1 MKGLKMVVMRRL
13 NKIVTVE
20 DKDRGIYES
29 KGYAVVKPARAKK
42 QESGNGGSSQTAGAS
57 ANNQNAKPENDP
69 EKQESGNGG
78 DNAKKN
84 LEKDIEKILN

>member
-1 MKGLKMVVMRRL
+1 MVVMRKNNR
-13 NKIVTVE
+13 IEVVD
-20 DKDRGIYES
+20 DKDRGFYES

-57 ANNQNAKPENDP
+57 ASNQNSKPENDAA
-69 EKQESGNGG
+69 KQESGNGG

>member
-1 MKGLKMVVMRRL
+1 MVVMRRL

-29 KGYAVVKPARAKK
+29 KGYAVVEPARAK
-42 QESGNGGSSQTAGAS
+42 
-57 ANNQNAKPENDP
+57 
-69 EKQESGNGG
+69 KQESGNGG

>member
-13 NKIVTVE
+13 NKIVTVDE
-20 DKDRGIYES
+20 KDRGLYES

-78 DNAKKN
+78 DNVKKN

>member
-1 MKGLKMVVMRRL
+1 MVVMRKNNR
-13 NKIVTVE
+13 IEVIDE
-20 DKDRGIYES
+20 KDRGLYES

-42 QESGNGGSSQTAGAS
+42 QESGNSSSSQTAVAS
-57 ANNQNAKPENDP
+57 ASNQNPNPENDTA
-69 EKQESGNGG
+69 KQESGNGV

>member
-1 MKGLKMVVMRRL
+1 MVVMRRL

-42 QESGNGGSSQTAGAS
+42 QESGNGGSSQTARAS

>member
-1 MKGLKMVVMRRL
+1 MVVMRKNNR
-13 NKIVTVE
+13 IEVVDE
-20 DKDRGIYES
+20 KDRGLYES
-29 KGYAVVKPARAKK
+29 KGYAIVKPERAKK

-57 ANNQNAKPENDP
+57 ANNQNAKPENDAA
-69 EKQESGNGG
+69 KQESGNGG

>member
-1 MKGLKMVVMRRL
+1 MVVMR
-13 NKIVTVE
+13 KINRIEIVA

>member
-1 MKGLKMVVMRRL
+1 MVVMRKNNR
-13 NKIVTVE
+13 IEVVDE
-20 DKDRGIYES
+20 KDRRLYES
-29 KGYAVVKPARAKK
+29 KGYAVVNTARAKK
-42 QESGNGGSSQTAGAS
+42 QESGNGGSSQTAEAS

>member
-1 MKGLKMVVMRRL
+1 MRKNNRIEVVD
-13 NKIVTVE
+13 E
-20 DKDRGIYES
+20 KDRGIYES

>member
-1 MKGLKMVVMRRL
+1 MVVMR
-13 NKIVTVE
+13 KINRIEIVA
-20 DKDRGIYES
+20 DKDRALYES
-29 KGYAVVKPARAKK
+29 KGYTVVKQTRRK
-42 QESGNGGSSQTAGAS
+42 QESGNGATSQAAGAS

>member
-1 MKGLKMVVMRRL
+1 MVVMRKNNR
-13 NKIVTVE
+13 IEVVDE
-20 DKDRGIYES
+20 KDRGLYES
-29 KGYAVVKPARAKK
+29 KGYAIVKPERAKK

-84 LEKDIEKILN
+84 LEKDIEKILI

>member
-1 MKGLKMVVMRRL
+1 MVVMRRL

-42 QESGNGGSSQTAGAS
+42 QESGNGG
-57 ANNQNAKPENDP
+57 
-69 EKQESGNGG
+69 
-78 DNAKKN
+78 DNVKKN

>member
-1 MKGLKMVVMRRL
+1 MVVMRKNNR
-13 NKIVTVE
+13 IEVVDE
-20 DKDRGIYES
+20 KDRGLYES
-29 KGYAVVKPARAKK
+29 KGYAIVKPERAKK

-69 EKQESGNGG
+69 EKHESGNGG

>member
-1 MKGLKMVVMRRL
+1 MVVMRRL

-29 KGYAVVKPARAKK
+29 KGYAVVKPARA
-42 QESGNGGSSQTAGAS
+42 
-57 ANNQNAKPENDP
+57 

>member
-1 MKGLKMVVMRRL
+1 MVVMRKNNR
-13 NKIVTVE
+13 IEVVDE
-20 DKDRGIYES
+20 KDRGLYES
-29 KGYAVVKPARAKK
+29 KGYAIVKPERAKK

-69 EKQESGNGG
+69 EKQDSGNGG

>member
-1 MKGLKMVVMRRL
+1 MVVMRKNNR
-13 NKIVTVE
+13 IEVVDE
-20 DKDRGIYES
+20 KDRGLYES
-29 KGYAVVKPARAKK
+29 KGYAIVKPERAKK

-57 ANNQNAKPENDP
+57 ASNQNPKPENDAA
-69 EKQESGNGG
+69 KQESGNGG

>member
-1 MKGLKMVVMRRL
+1 MVVMR
-13 NKIVTVE
+13 KINRIEIVA
-20 DKDRGIYES
+20 DKDRALYES
-29 KGYAVVKPARAKK
+29 KGYTVVKPERAKK

-78 DNAKKN
+78 DNVKKN

>member
-1 MKGLKMVVMRRL
+1 MVVMRKNNR
-13 NKIVTVE
+13 IEVVDE
-20 DKDRGIYES
+20 KDRGLYES
-29 KGYAVVKPARAKK
+29 KGYAIVKPERAKK

-78 DNAKKN
+78 DNARKN

>member
-1 MKGLKMVVMRRL
+1 MVVMRRL

-42 QESGNGGSSQTAGAS
+42 QESGNGG
-57 ANNQNAKPENDP
+57 
-69 EKQESGNGG
+69 

>member
-1 MKGLKMVVMRRL
+1 MVVMRKNNR
-13 NKIVTVE
+13 IEVVDE
-20 DKDRGIYES
+20 KDRGLYES
-29 KGYAVVKPARAKK
+29 KGYAIVKPVRAKK

-78 DNAKKN
+78 DNVKKN

>member
-1 MKGLKMVVMRRL
+1 MVIMRKNNR
-13 NKIVTVE
+13 IEVVDE
-20 DKDRGIYES
+20 KDRGLYES
-29 KGYAVVKPARAKK
+29 KGYAIVKPERAKK

-78 DNAKKN
+78 DNVKKN

>member
-29 KGYAVVKPARAKK
+29 KGYAVVKPERAKK

>member
-1 MKGLKMVVMRRL
+1 MVVMRKNNR
-13 NKIVTVE
+13 IEVVDE
-20 DKDRGIYES
+20 KDRGLYES
-29 KGYAVVKPARAKK
+29 KGYAIVKPERAKK
-42 QESGNGGSSQTAGAS
+42 QESGNGGSTPTAGDTEK
-57 ANNQNAKPENDP
+57 NQNDKTENDP

>member
-1 MKGLKMVVMRRL
+1 MVVMRKNNR
-13 NKIVTVE
+13 IEVVDE
-20 DKDRGIYES
+20 KDRGLYES
-29 KGYAVVKPARAKK
+29 KGYAIVKPERAKK

-69 EKQESGNGG
+69 EKQESGKGG

>member
-78 DNAKKN
+78 DNVKKN

>member
-1 MKGLKMVVMRRL
+1 MVVMRRL
-13 NKIVTVE
+13 NKIVTVDE
-20 DKDRGIYES
+20 KDRGLYES
-29 KGYAVVKPARAKK
+29 KGYAVVKPERAKK

>member
-1 MKGLKMVVMRRL
+1 MVVMRKNNR
-13 NKIVTVE
+13 IEVVDE
-20 DKDRGIYES
+20 KDRGLYES

-42 QESGNGGSSQTAGAS
+42 QESGNGGSSQTAGVS

>member
-1 MKGLKMVVMRRL
+1 MVVMSKNNR
-13 NKIVTVE
+13 IEVVDE
-20 DKDRGIYES
+20 KDRGLYES
-29 KGYAVVKPARAKK
+29 KGYAIVKPERAKK

>member
-1 MKGLKMVVMRRL
+1 MVVMRRL

-42 QESGNGGSSQTAGAS
+42 QESGNGGSSQTAGGSAS
-57 ANNQNAKPENDP
+57 NQNPKPENDAA
-69 EKQESGNGG
+69 KQESGNGG
-78 DNAKKN
+78 DNVKKN

>member
-1 MKGLKMVVMRRL
+1 MVVMRKNNR
-13 NKIVTVE
+13 IEVVDE
-20 DKDRGIYES
+20 KDRGIYES

-69 EKQESGNGG
+69 KKQESGNGG

>member
-1 MKGLKMVVMRRL
+1 MVVMRKNNR
-13 NKIVTVE
+13 IEVVDE
-20 DKDRGIYES
+20 KDRGIYES

>member
-1 MKGLKMVVMRRL
+1 MVVMRRL

-57 ANNQNAKPENDP
+57 ANNQNAKPENNP